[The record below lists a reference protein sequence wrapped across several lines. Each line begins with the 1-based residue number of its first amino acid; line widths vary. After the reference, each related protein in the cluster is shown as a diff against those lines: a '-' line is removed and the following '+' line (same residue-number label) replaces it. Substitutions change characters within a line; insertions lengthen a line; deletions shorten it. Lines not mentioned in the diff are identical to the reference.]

1 MTDNFPEIKNSRP
14 NDSSVGRVKEN
25 QQYIP
30 LSEAGEFL
38 GTSRD
43 YMNVLVRRGKL
54 RAIKLGRNWFTTN
67 EWLAEYRKPP
77 ASVVDELK
85 KQLALEKESSIEKSA
100 FRNFEISKKTADFIA
115 SQEIELPSRK
125 LESEEKSK
133 ILEAANEQIKLND
146 AARLQT
152 DSEWIGAPKALS
164 NWPSVRFFLTSG
176 LAVITL
182 VVSLGLVA
190 GVNMG
195 KYSTQ
200 II

>member
-100 FRNFEISKKTADFIA
+100 FISPLKKSNFLPANLNRKKNQKFLKRPTN
-115 SQEIELPSRK
+115 
-125 LESEEKSK
+125 KS
-133 ILEAANEQIKLND
+133 N
-146 AARLQT
+146 
-152 DSEWIGAPKALS
+152 
-164 NWPSVRFFLTSG
+164 
-176 LAVITL
+176 
-182 VVSLGLVA
+182 
-190 GVNMG
+190 
-195 KYSTQ
+195 
-200 II
+200 